1 MLKLDPDEKILIV
14 LRHHWISIVGPV
26 LFVAFLLI
34 VPLGAFPLVAAS
46 EKVLLLLPLFFFA
59 LSIWL
64 LIVLALAFIFWI
76 DYYLDVLIITSK
88 RIINIDQI
96 GLFRRHIAE
105 FRLDNVQDVAIDIP
119 NFMATFL
126 RYGDLTIQTASESNF
141 TIKEVPRVYEAK
153 DLILKYS
160 KKNVGSLP
168 LGTDQA

>member
-14 LRHHWISIVGPV
+14 LRHHWISILGPV

-34 VPLGAFPLVAAS
+34 APLVAFPLVAAS
-46 EKVLLLLPLFFFA
+46 EKVFLLLPLFFFA

-141 TIKEVPRVYEAK
+141 SIKEVPRVYEAK

-160 KKNVGSLP
+160 KGIGSES
-168 LGTDQA
+168 TNIK